1 MATETT
7 PMTRYPYIGF
17 EGPIAAGKTTIATL
31 FAQHW
36 NFDLVLENPGENEF
50 LADFY
55 KNKERWALP
64 MQLWFLA
71 ARQKQVPT
79 LELPRVATVV
89 ADYTT
94 AKNDVFARLLLKGR
108 ELCLYN
114 NIAAG
119 FGGKLPQ
126 PDLVVYLNATNEILL
141 NRIAGRNREYEKLI
155 DSGYLDQLRDAYE
168 LNFAE
173 NRKLNVLRYDTS
185 CLNLTSEAQ
194 LTKLYDAI
202 IEAIQ

>member
-1 MATETT
+1 ME
-7 PMTRYPYIGF
+7 RYPYIGF

-36 NFDLVLENPGENEF
+36 NFDLVLEDPGENEF

-55 KNKERWALP
+55 KNKQRWALP

-71 ARQKQVPT
+71 ARQKQVPM

-114 NIAAG
+114 NIVAG

-141 NRIAGRNREYEKLI
+141 NRITGRNREYEKLI

-173 NRKLNVLRYDTS
+173 NRELNVLRYDTS

-202 IEAIQ
+202 IEAIP